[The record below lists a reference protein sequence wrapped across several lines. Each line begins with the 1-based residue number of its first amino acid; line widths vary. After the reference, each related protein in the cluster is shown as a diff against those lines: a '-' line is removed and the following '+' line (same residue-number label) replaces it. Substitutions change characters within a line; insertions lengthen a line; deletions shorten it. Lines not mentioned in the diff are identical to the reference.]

1 MKTSELKQIIRE
13 EIRKILAEAYV
24 PDNILK
30 FAKHKGVD
38 ALVKKV
44 ASWAEKSGSRI
55 KGGTAIG
62 KNYSTLILDLTHQ
75 GGEIRIN
82 TDTDEVT
89 LNGTPV
95 TDARSFKNALQEAY
109 YSTPVD
115 PEVAARNANY
125 LNPAVDKKVVTAM
138 MKELKKLTPKIV
150 KAKKDYQD
158 FARFSMPGIDG
169 EVRVSISIETEYP
182 NEEPEVTTPDIHPRG
197 RSAVL
202 FSNADMDARVFSL
215 TVSQRYDS
223 EFYHLGVTLFR

>member
-13 EIRKILAEAYV
+13 EIRKVLAEAYV

-44 ASWAEKSGSRI
+44 ANWAEKSGSSI

-62 KNYSTLILDLTHQ
+62 KNYSTLLLDLTRQ

-89 LNGTPV
+89 LNGKTV
-95 TDARSFKNALQEAY
+95 KDARSFKNALQEAY

-125 LNPAVDKKVVTAM
+125 LNPVVDKTTVTAM
-138 MKELKKLTPKIV
+138 MKELKKLTPKIIKV
-150 KAKKDYQD
+150 KKNDQD

-169 EVRVSISIETEYP
+169 EVRVAVSIETEP

-197 RSAVL
+197 KSAVL

-215 TVSQRYDS
+215 SVSQRYDS
-223 EFYHLGVTLFR
+223 EFYVLSVMLFR

>member
-13 EIRKILAEAYV
+13 EIRKILTEAYV

-89 LNGTPV
+89 LNDKPV
-95 TDARSFKNALQEAY
+95 KDARSFKNALQEAY

-125 LNPAVDKKVVTAM
+125 LNPVIDKKVATAM
-138 MKELKKLTPKIV
+138 IKELKKLTPKII

-197 RSAVL
+197 TSAIL

-215 TVSQRYDS
+215 SPSQRYTS
-223 EFYHLGVTLFR
+223 EFYHLNVTLFR

>member
-44 ASWAEKSGSRI
+44 ASWAEKSGSGI
-55 KGGTAIG
+55 KGGTAVG

-89 LNGTPV
+89 LNGKTIK
-95 TDARSFKNALQEAY
+95 DARSFKNALQEA
-109 YSTPVD
+109 STPVD
-115 PEVAARNANY
+115 PETAARNANY
-125 LNPAVDKKVVTAM
+125 MNPVVDKTTVTAM
-138 MKELKKLTPKIV
+138 MKELKKLTPKII
-150 KAKKDYQD
+150 KAKKDYED
-158 FARFSMPGIDG
+158 FTRFSMPGIDG
-169 EVRVSISIETEYP
+169 EVRVAISIEPKP

-197 RSAVL
+197 TSAVL

-215 TVSQRYDS
+215 SPSKRYDS
-223 EFYHLGVTLFR
+223 EFYQLHVTLFR